1 MSQSGIQ
8 HARVRRALSLALL
21 TASSWVMPQCIAA
34 PASATTAAHTNVPQ
48 LSQNALKVADYAVAK
63 YDAAMVQSLTQLVS
77 FNTQAVE
84 GQTPDTNPAFM
95 GFKSSLQ
102 QLSQELGLDYA
113 DHGYVVLIGL
123 DANSAVN
130 NESKKLGIVTH
141 GDVQPANPALWAQS
155 PYLLDTQSEPGKL
168 IGRGTEDDKGAIVTA
183 MYAMKAI
190 KDKHI
195 KRDRRIELLVYLAEE
210 SDWEP
215 LKTFL
220 ASYTPADMNIT
231 IDAEYPVV
239 TAEKGWSKITFTV
252 PNITIS
258 NIEAKAEA
266 STQAPTLTAFSGGYF
281 ASQVPQQAEAEI
293 EAVSPALLTK
303 LQTRAAAQQGMKYR
317 FENHCVDKPCNLH
330 IFADGKAAHSSTPEN
345 GVNAVTHLAALLS
358 PELNDKPWPQTSA
371 SLTVATMNELVGLG
385 IYAEQFGDL
394 AYKDDF
400 MGPLT
405 LAPTVVVQT
414 QKGTEVTINLRR
426 PVGKTPELLAK
437 QAREAL
443 ALLQDKHQV
452 QLADIESYWGEPMVM
467 KDAPQ
472 QQTLLDVFA
481 HFTGIV
487 DPKPVAIGGST
498 NSKLFPNAL
507 SFGPAMPGVE
517 YTGHTEKEFITHKQ
531 FMLNL
536 KMYTAAFIE
545 LSAVK

>member
-34 PASATTAAHTNVPQ
+34 PATTAAHTNVPQ

-84 GQTPDTNPAFM
+84 GQTPDTNPAFV
-95 GFKSSLQ
+95 GFKSSLK
-102 QLSQELGLDYA
+102 QLSQDLGLDYA

-266 STQAPTLTAFSGGYF
+266 SNQTPTLTAFSGGYF
-281 ASQVPQQAEAEI
+281 ASQVPQQAEAEV

-317 FENHCVDKPCNLH
+317 FENHCVDKLCNLH
-330 IFADGKAAHSSTPEN
+330 IFADGKAAHSSTPED
-345 GVNAVTHLAALLS
+345 GVNTVTHLAALLS
-358 PELNDKPWPQTSA
+358 PELIDKAWPQTSA
-371 SLTVATMNELVGLG
+371 SLTVAAMNELVGLG

-443 ALLQDKHQV
+443 ALWQEKHQV

-467 KDAPQ
+467 KGAPQ

-545 LSAVK
+545 LSAIK